1 MTIPTP
7 SQTLD
12 PSTEVGLG
20 YFMLALLV
28 AAVLIYA
35 LYTENFPLRVRGIS
49 RAEEPGSFWGFFVLY
64 FAMFMFAVGKSMG
77 F

>member
-1 MTIPTP
+1 MFGHP
-7 SQTLD
+7 QLD
-12 PSTEVGLG
+12 ATTQVALG
-20 YFMLALLV
+20 YFMLATLV

-49 RAEEPGSFWGFFVLY
+49 RTEQPVSFWGFFALY
-64 FAMFMFAVGKSMG
+64 FAMFMLAAGKSMG

>member
-1 MTIPTP
+1 MDFAAHPP
-7 SQTLD
+7 PLD
-12 PSTEVGLG
+12 PATEVALG
-20 YFMLALLV
+20 YFMLATLV

-49 RAEEPGSFWGFFVLY
+49 RAEEPVSFWVFFVLY
-64 FAMFMFAVGKSMG
+64 FAMFMFAAGKSLG